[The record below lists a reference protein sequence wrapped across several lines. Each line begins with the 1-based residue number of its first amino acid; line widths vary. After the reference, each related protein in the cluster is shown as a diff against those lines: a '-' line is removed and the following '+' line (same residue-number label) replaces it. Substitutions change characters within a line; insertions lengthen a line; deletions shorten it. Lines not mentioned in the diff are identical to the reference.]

1 MKFQTIF
8 YSLAVCS
15 LCSIPIL
22 VNADG
27 LERAT
32 PSEMHRYVRDST
44 ENLKRTALELLSVY
58 EGQRT
63 FANSLQAWCHCAAQ
77 LKHDVDAIET
87 CQDQDEAIQATQEL
101 FSIWTEILQYPELQ
115 SVLKDSAIKI
125 LNNDQLNA
133 YQHYIAQRFLENS
146 IPDNIADYFLHLNG
160 NAQEKRGQ
168 SSDFKILN
176 YRSEYVANEQVQDL
190 AGKIISANADVVLIQ
205 DASFNE
211 GTYSLYEA
219 LKNEYCHFYILESPS
234 SILQPLV
241 GASLFVASKYQL
253 EDMQYHQLNTNE
265 SFYKEGVLDFV
276 IKNGKNSVGH
286 IYCMDVYDGPLD
298 ELRKQKMR
306 EVLEMMQ
313 KDFLYSIET
322 EYMPYVLCGDFRNL
336 SSEAVIG
343 NFFRK
348 GNDNAENNL
357 ALLLRYLPLYPSHEF
372 GQEYAI
378 QSEMLAGL
386 DGILTTVSKSDS
398 FSLEVLL
405 KNDMPYWDN
414 AGMMLTGN
422 VSASG
427 SSSSD
432 NKGNSSKE
440 GGVSF
445 TRENENG
452 TCCSVEVRG
461 RVDRDSDGNETKSFE
476 GKFSLDF

>member
-63 FANSLQAWCHCAAQ
+63 FANSLH
-77 LKHDVDAIET
+77 
-87 CQDQDEAIQATQEL
+87 EAIQATQEL

-176 YRSEYVANEQVQDL
+176 YRSEHVANEQVQDL

-306 EVLEMMQ
+306 EILEMMQ

-336 SSEAVIG
+336 SSDAVIG

-357 ALLLRYLPLYPSHEF
+357 ALLFRYLPLYPSHEF

-386 DGILTTVSKSDS
+386 DGMLTTVSKSES
-398 FSLEVLL
+398 FSLGALL
-405 KNDMPYWDN
+405 KNDMTYWDN
-414 AGMMLTGN
+414 TGMMLVRGS

-427 SSSSD
+427 NSSSD
-432 NKGNSSKE
+432 NKGNSSAE
-440 GGVSF
+440 GSVSVK
-445 TRENENG
+445 RDNDDG
-452 TCCSVEVRG
+452 TSWSVEVNG
-461 RVDRDSDGNETKSFE
+461 RVDKDTDGNKSSE
-476 GKFSLDF
+476 VGGKVTWGF